1 MACIDK
7 GDIIGSLFV
16 DFRKA
21 FDVVDNSVLL
31 RKLPCYKFS
40 ANATK
45 WLVSSLSNRQQTVDS
60 GKGLSD
66 FMQVLSG
73 VPQGTVLGTTLFLL
87 FIDDLPLFMK
97 YCYSDFFAD
106 DATVMQQNFKQINNK
121 NKIIKII

>member
-1 MACIDK
+1 MDGK
-7 GDIIGSLFV
+7 GDITGSLFV

-21 FDVVDNSVLL
+21 FVVDHSVLL
-31 RKLPCYKFS
+31 RKLPCYKSS

-45 WLVSSLSNRQQTVDS
+45 WVASYLSNRQQIVDS

-73 VPQGTVLGTTLFLL
+73 VPQGSVLGTALFLL
-87 FIDDLPLFMK
+87 FINDQPFFMK

-106 DATVMQQNFKQINNK
+106 DGTFHTHNT
-121 NKIIKII
+121 

>member
-21 FDVVDNSVLL
+21 FGEVDHSVLL
-31 RKLPCYKFS
+31 SKLPCYQFS

-45 WLVSSLSNRQQTVDS
+45 WFASYMYLSNRQQTVDS

-73 VPQGTVLGTTLFLL
+73 VPWGYVLVTTLFLL
-87 FIDDLPLFMK
+87 FINI
-97 YCYSDFFAD
+97 Y
-106 DATVMQQNFKQINNK
+106 
-121 NKIIKII
+121 